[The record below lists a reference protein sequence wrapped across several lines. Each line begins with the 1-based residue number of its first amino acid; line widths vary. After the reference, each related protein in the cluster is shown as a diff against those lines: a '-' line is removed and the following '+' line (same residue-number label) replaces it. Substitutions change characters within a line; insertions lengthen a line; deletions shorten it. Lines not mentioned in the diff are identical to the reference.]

1 MKKNIAFLPLVFFIW
16 AAFWLIPAAARHEN
30 EAKQTKKAPRLSVKA
45 PVANIRSGPGAEY
58 DVLWRAE
65 KHYPFI
71 PIGESGNWHYFKDFE
86 NDRGWIYKPLAGP
99 APSVI
104 IKAEICDIRS
114 GPGESHES
122 LFRVKKGVPFK
133 VLEKKGEWI
142 RVEHGDGDKGWVR
155 ESFVW

>member
-1 MKKNIAFLPLVFFIW
+1 MKKIMAFLTL
-16 AAFWLIPAAARHEN
+16 AALFLIPAAAWPQK
-30 EAKQTKKAPRLSVKA
+30 EAEKVRQAPRLSVKT

-65 KHYPFI
+65 KYYPFV
-71 PIGESGNWHYFKDFE
+71 PIGESGNWHYFTDFE
-86 NDRGWIYKPLAGP
+86 NDRGWIYKPLADR

-104 IKAEICDIRS
+104 IKEKICDIRS

-122 LFRVKKGVPFK
+122 LFKVRKGVPFK
-133 VLEKKGEWI
+133 ILEKKGEWI
-142 RVEHGDGDKGWVR
+142 RVEHGDGDKGWVH